1 MSAIR
6 SIRLF
11 IQAALLATAAAC
23 ASNTPVDKQADVKA
37 DSKAESTGKSKGN
50 ADKGKAVVMSGCVTC
65 HGFKKEDNSQTMV
78 GPNLFGVVGRK
89 AGTTKSLLGPSENL
103 KKYGV
108 IWTAETLDE
117 FLANPLAKLPP
128 DTPMLGILRDPQ
140 ERADVIAYLA
150 TLK

>member
-6 SIRLF
+6 TLRLF
-11 IQAALLATAAAC
+11 VQAALLATAAAC
-23 ASNTPVDKQADVKA
+23 ASNTPPDIKA
-37 DSKAESTGKSKGN
+37 DIKAESTGKSRGN
-50 ADKGKAVVMSGCVTC
+50 ADNGKAVVMSGCATC

-78 GPNLFGVVGRK
+78 GPSLFGVVGRR
-89 AGTTKSLLGPSENL
+89 AGTVRSLLGPSEFL

-108 IWTAETLDE
+108 TWTPETLDE
-117 FLANPLAKLPP
+117 FLANPLAILPA

-140 ERADVIAYLA
+140 QRADVIAYLA